1 MENLSDKITTLQKNF
16 YDLNSLFEL
25 SIIAT
30 QADSIEDLIEKV
42 TGFITEALS
51 IENVRFFINHDKVYY
66 MVCKPKI

>member
-51 IENVRFFINHDKVYY
+51 IENVRFFINHDKV
-66 MVCKPKI
+66 

>member
-51 IENVRFFINHDKVYY
+51 IENVRFFINHDKVITWLQA
-66 MVCKPKI
+66 KI

>member
-1 MENLSDKITTLQKNF
+1 MENLSEKISTLQKNF

-42 TGFITEALS
+42 TEFITQGLNIS
-51 IENVRFFINHDKVYY
+51 DVRFFINH
-66 MVCKPKI
+66 